1 METVLTTLSGRL
13 DRPGDEVCR
22 ALILAYNASS
32 SALKLS
38 QPIKL
43 NTKMEYTGKTM
54 NLKNSR

>member
-22 ALILAYNASS
+22 ALILAHNASS